1 MAPGLAPERT
11 VAQEAV
17 HGNAAAPQ
25 GNTPAALRRA
35 HAQDPRAATAAERA
49 DSPSH
54 APRASR
60 EERHCPSPRTPR
72 SNARLI
78 LTSTAPSLSISLSA
92 STGEHQPAR
101 ESVLSQSRR
110 MVDSTEDSTD
120 ESRLER

>member
-1 MAPGLAPERT
+1 MAPGLAP
-11 VAQEAV
+11 EAV
-17 HGNAAAPQ
+17 HGNAAAPP

-35 HAQDPRAATAAERA
+35 HARDPRAATAAERA

-60 EERHCPSPRTPR
+60 EERHSPSPRTPR
-72 SNARLI
+72 SSARLI

-92 STGEHQPAR
+92 SRAEHLPAR
-101 ESVLSQSRR
+101 KSVLSPSER

-120 ESRLER
+120 ESCLER